1 MVRVPK
7 IRIRSKRSM
16 LQIAPNPAADKA
28 LWEVTVASLLCAAAA
43 MAATVYAT
51 LMNAMMYQVYATPFL
66 RSWQHGMVFGDE

>member
-1 MVRVPK
+1 
-7 IRIRSKRSM
+7 
-16 LQIAPNPAADKA
+16 
-28 LWEVTVASLLCAAAA
+28 LCAAAA